1 MIKKDELQEK
11 KNLQANYGSPIIRK
25 RDEPMKMQNRENK
38 EKDSDTHS
46 QETEE
51 ATGRE
56 KVGEGAIRKRRTQE
70 EIATNPKKKEGK
82 VTKEKEEQRNMTED
96 RNKKKQEIPSVYYR
110 RRTRSQYWKKNYSQL
125 SK

>member
-1 MIKKDELQEK
+1 M
-11 KNLQANYGSPIIRK
+11 R

-38 EKDSDTHS
+38 EKDSDTHI

-56 KVGEGAIRKRRTQE
+56 KVSEEAIRKRWTQE
-70 EIATNPKKKEGK
+70 EIATNPKKVEGK
-82 VTKEKEEQRNMTED
+82 VTKEKEEKRNMTED

-110 RRTRSQYWKKNYSQL
+110 RRTSSQYWKNYSQL
-125 SK
+125 SKQIKREKK

>member
-38 EKDSDTHS
+38 EKDSDTHR
-46 QETEE
+46 QVTEK

-56 KVGEGAIRKRRTQE
+56 IVGKGAIRERRTQE
-70 EIATNPKKKEGK
+70 EIATKSKIGEDKD
-82 VTKEKEEQRNMTED
+82 TKEKVEQRNRQRTE
-96 RNKKKQEIPSVYYR
+96 I
-110 RRTRSQYWKKNYSQL
+110 
-125 SK
+125 